1 MTTRTQDNAG
11 TLTRSGGGLKPYVA
25 KSAVL
30 HFRDTPSPVHA
41 RTRLRRI
48 KRFQRMIRGRPSMA
62 CSSRVFLN
70 TRWRPR
76 TVQSRVDDERS
87 NRGDRVTDI
96 LIGKNET
103 MAKQTE
109 RTMGSQLDRQILR
122 GVLGGTFG
130 GKR

>member
-1 MTTRTQDNAG
+1 
-11 TLTRSGGGLKPYVA
+11 
-25 KSAVL
+25 
-30 HFRDTPSPVHA
+30 
-41 RTRLRRI
+41 
-48 KRFQRMIRGRPSMA
+48 MA

-109 RTMGSQLDRQILR
+109 RTMGSQLGRQTLR